1 MFFESD
7 SFIYEN
13 IPFYG
18 ILGGILSV
26 FFLIF
31 TIYWVISELFID

>member
-26 FFLIF
+26 FFL
-31 TIYWVISELFID
+31 